1 MTLTDI
7 LGTDGAAADPGH
19 IASIAARFDNVA
31 RDSDHARHLLS
42 TGSPIQWTGQA
53 SELFEQHLSQLP
65 EQLTKV
71 SRSIGHAAGALWTY
85 SNTLEEILPQARHLA
100 TQLDQIL
107 TDIAVNK
114 RLLSTA
120 TDPTQVKH
128 LNQQIASLHW
138 DERTIRNKAS
148 GLRTWLSDSAAVC
161 VDRLG
166 QASHD
171 GIQNSWTRTV
181 SDTAQGI
188 AWVGGYVLDHAV
200 AAVVVIGK
208 MIIEPFENL
217 YTAGEKYIA
226 DPSWTTAAELF
237 RASASVAGEVAFFA
251 AIAAMCLTGV
261 GAPAAGLLLS
271 SATTVTTV
279 AGNVGLAVG
288 TGAVVSDFMM
298 MKDGH
303 KVSALDLGT
312 DIVGVVSGGASKVG
326 SAMAKKELAKAAKR
340 ATVKQ
345 TASQVARQ
353 TKAQRIMAQSIKARI
368 VSKSHEVGVADKL
381 GELRVL
387 GKLNVFPKHILDLNR
402 YPLVTHVSRYLELD
416 KVLVSA
422 DFRALTIGNHVLD
435 GASKAK
441 DAFEKIVDFEIAYGR
456 AVNP

>member
-31 RDSDHARHLLS
+31 RDSDHARQLLS

-71 SRSIGHAAGALWTY
+71 SLSIGHAAGALWTY

-100 TQLDQIL
+100 TQLDQIRN
-107 TDIAVNK
+107 DIAVNK

-171 GIQNSWTRTV
+171 GIQNSWIRTV
-181 SDTAQGI
+181 QNDVAGGL
-188 AWVGGYVLDHAV
+188 WVAGFVFDHVVKAV
-200 AAVVVIGK
+200 QVFVKVVIT
-208 MIIEPFENL
+208 PFEEL
-217 YTAGEKYIA
+217 YTTVKAFVAE
-226 DPSWTTAAELF
+226 PSWSTAAPMF
-237 RASASVAGEVAFFA
+237 RAAGDVTAEVAL
-251 AIAAMCLTGV
+251 IATVVALCLTGV

-271 SATTVTTV
+271 SAATVTSV
-279 AGNVGLAVG
+279 AGYAGLAVG
-288 TGAVVSDFMM
+288 TGAVVSDVMM

-312 DIVGVVSGGASKVG
+312 DIVGVVSGGASKVS
-326 SAMAKKELAKAAKR
+326 SALAKKELAKAAKR

-345 TASQVARQ
+345 TASQVAKQ
-353 TKAQRIMAQSIKARI
+353 TKAQRIMAQTIKARI
-368 VSKSHEVGVADKL
+368 VSKSHEVGVAGQFK
-381 GELRVL
+381 ELQVL
-387 GKLNVFPKHILDLNR
+387 GKLNVFPKHVLALGH

-416 KVLVSA
+416 KVLVSTN
-422 DFRALTIGNHVLD
+422 FRAFTIADHVIE
-435 GASKAK
+435 GADHVK
-441 DAFEKIVDFEIAYGR
+441 DAFEKVVDFETSYGQ